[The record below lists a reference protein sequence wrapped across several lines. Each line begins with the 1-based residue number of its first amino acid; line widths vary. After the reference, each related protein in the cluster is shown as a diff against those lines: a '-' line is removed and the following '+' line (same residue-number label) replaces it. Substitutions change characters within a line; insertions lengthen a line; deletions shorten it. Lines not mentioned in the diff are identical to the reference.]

1 MPLAGGLFRR
11 HNARMIRKPPSRDD
25 EVAAPG
31 SQAPDRAHRR
41 VDAVPRGMRGI
52 LIGSGLAVGAAA
64 VLAALARVLIDW
76 WR

>member
-11 HNARMIRKPPSRDD
+11 HNARMIRKAPSRDD
-25 EVAAPG
+25 EVAAP
-31 SQAPDRAHRR
+31 SFQAPDRADRR
-41 VDAVPRGMRGI
+41 VDAAPRGMRGI
-52 LIGSGLAVGAAA
+52 LIGGGLAVGLWA